1 MFVVSELADVGRVE
15 AKLWSKSSEK
25 WEVSIIVQTKLS
37 VVSNHVSAIKQISAA
52 RERTVD
58 SLQDTGP
65 LLDPASV
72 WIKLNLFTISPL
84 HPQLWH
90 YTRDHQARIDSGY
103 CWCPKFYRKKS
114 FLYEGESRGNW

>member
-52 RERTVD
+52 RERTED
-58 SLQDTGP
+58 SGQDTGP

-72 WIKLNLFTISPL
+72 WIKLNFNLSS
-84 HPQLWH
+84 HKK
-90 YTRDHQARIDSGY
+90 AG
-103 CWCPKFYRKKS
+103 PK
-114 FLYEGESRGNW
+114 